1 MKKVKVVWLKVL
13 LALVNVINGVMFFI
27 TGGKEHE
34 QTFIFDPERN
44 DSLVSIPVK
53 KLEIWAQK
61 QYNKTEELIEKIENK
76 IEYLEDDWYNE

>member
-1 MKKVKVVWLKVL
+1 MKKVKVVWLKAL
-13 LALVNVINGVMFFI
+13 LVLVNIINDVMLFI
-27 TGGKEHE
+27 TGGKEYQ
-34 QTFIFDPERN
+34 QTFILVQEKN

-61 QYNKTEELIEKIENK
+61 QYNKTEELIEKIKNK